1 MIRLATAFLFL
12 SAILIVTGCNRHR
25 VNFNI
30 STAYNAPVML
40 QESLIISYP
49 DDDLEE
55 IYRIKLGRWWWA
67 QNYEIPISQAYLSE
81 LRGRFGPIFR
91 GGLTVT
97 TNRTID
103 SVRQLEVA
111 SVAEPTQERE
121 SVVGS
126 ELDRLLDEIGAPRP
140 EDSTSEADRRSVQER
155 HQAIFADAAMEAL
168 RQNDAPYLLRIE
180 QAAYNFNN
188 ARCQVL
194 LRVSLVDRR
203 TDVTLINNRVY
214 TGRSRTFSPYESERT
229 NNRELVHLTRQA
241 LGQAMSPLVSDVLE
255 AVGAK

>member
-1 MIRLATAFLFL
+1 MIRLSTTCFLLFMML
-12 SAILIVTGCNRHR
+12 VATGCNRHR

-40 QESLIISYP
+40 QDAMIISYP

-103 SVRQLEVA
+103 TIRQLEVA
-111 SVAEPTQERE
+111 SVAEATQERE

-140 EDSTSEADRRSVQER
+140 EDSAGESDQRSVQER

-168 RQNDAPYLLRIE
+168 RQNDAHYLLRIE

-188 ARCQVL
+188 SRCQVL
-194 LRVSLVDRR
+194 LRVSLIDRR
-203 TDVTLINNRVY
+203 TDVTLINNKVY

-241 LGQAMSPLVSDVLE
+241 LGQAMSPLVNDVLE
-255 AVGAK
+255 AVGAR